1 MDNLLT
7 LNGTCVRRARPFD
20 LSGHDAAFAALLQAR
35 AAEYGVWALPQAGG
49 RWSLLLDGSPDD
61 WTWTFACID
70 DAARHFLKMAKT
82 IKAMAALLDKHE
94 DLHDTLRAPGG
105 TPEGDY
111 GDLPEEGDDAGGEG
125 VQP

>member
-20 LSGHDAAFAALLQAR
+20 LSGHDAADAAMLQDK

-49 RWSLLLDGSPDD
+49 TWNLLLDGCPDD
-61 WTWTFACID
+61 WTWSCASLQ
-70 DAARHFLKMAKT
+70 DALAQFMDLART
-82 IKAMAALLDKHE
+82 IKAMAALLDIHE
-94 DLHDTLRAPGG
+94 DLKDTLRAPGG

-111 GDLPEEGDDAGGEG
+111 DEECDGGKCS
-125 VQP
+125 